1 MRTASP
7 LVSAHFLCYTFRIIY
22 FSFDWVIDF
31 LAMVAGV
38 GFIVSSALTL
48 LVFFPRSIAQENG
61 YTLLAQPS
69 VTSQA
74 PGQYRS
80 GDDDDYRNFD
90 YNDAMPTPVAMG
102 QMSSMPSPEED
113 REHRRKAQEWISQ
126 QQQNQGEISPGA
138 NGASRG
144 FAFGS
149 RARGGSMS
157 SANGGVARAG
167 PNSPAGAAARPIS
180 GVSGYSTN
188 DEGDK
193 DKVDED
199 ERDANRDTM
208 ISLYSATDTTT
219 SPTPTSHNVQL
230 PPSYT
235 PASPATP
242 GTPGQRRPFATAP
255 SLPTVIEPDN
265 SRTTTPLPNMYST
278 LTPIP
283 ASASPLNNIA
293 PSSRPSRPVYFKAD
307 SDIAPGAEPLDYDFV
322 DLESASV
329 RAGANG
335 TLHPSDSHR
344 SGKDHLSRSSS
355 TSKAALIPSASRTP
369 GAGIAANGG
378 GEGGASGTAR
388 AGGRN
393 ELADVPFEEMRA
405 RGSRYSELA
414 VRRAA
419 ARGEQIHPLV
429 RILYM
434 FDTLSLCPC
443 SSFLL
448 FLLRV
453 GRLLTGTIFYFPFSS
468 NLSKVLWT
476 CMIMAGVDEKYM
488 NAVLTRFHRYP

>member
-1 MRTASP
+1 M
-7 LVSAHFLCYTFRIIY
+7 
-22 FSFDWVIDF
+22 
-31 LAMVAGV
+31 
-38 GFIVSSALTL
+38 SSALTL

-74 PGQYRS
+74 PGQFRS
-80 GDDDDYRNFD
+80 GEDDDYRPFD
-90 YNDAMPTPVAMG
+90 YNGDMPIPVAMG
-102 QMSSMPSPEED
+102 QLSSMPSPEED

-149 RARGGSMS
+149 RARGGSLS
-157 SANGGVARAG
+157 SAHGGAVRVG
-167 PNSPAGAAARPIS
+167 PHSPSAVVRPIS

-193 DKVDED
+193 DKVDGGDEG

-208 ISLYSATDTTT
+208 VSVYSVTDTNA
-219 SPTPTSHNVQL
+219 SPTPTPHHVNL

-235 PASPATP
+235 PTSPATP

-265 SRTTTPLPNMYST
+265 SRTTTPLPGAYST
-278 LTPIP
+278 FTPIP
-283 ASASPLNNIA
+283 ASTSPLNNNNIHS
-293 PSSRPSRPVYFKAD
+293 SSRPSRTAYFTAD
-307 SDIAPGAEPLDYDFV
+307 SDIAPSTEPLDYDFV

-329 RAGANG
+329 RAGGNGALWPSANG
-335 TLHPSDSHR
+335 HGD
-344 SGKDHLSRSSS
+344 GKDHLSRSSS
-355 TSKAALIPSASRTP
+355 TSKAALIPSPSRTP
-369 GAGIAANGG
+369 GAGIAAAADVVG
-378 GEGGASGTAR
+378 GEGAASGAR
-388 AGGRN
+388 GAGGRN

-419 ARGEQIHPLV
+419 ARGEQIHPYV
-429 RILYM
+429 RILHIFYASSPSRP
-434 FDTLSLCPC
+434 LSPSLC
-443 SSFLL
+443 
-448 FLLRV
+448 RV
-453 GRLLTGTIFYFPFSS
+453 GLFCPFF
-468 NLSKVLWT
+468 VL
-476 CMIMAGVDEKYM
+476 C
-488 NAVLTRFHRYP
+488 